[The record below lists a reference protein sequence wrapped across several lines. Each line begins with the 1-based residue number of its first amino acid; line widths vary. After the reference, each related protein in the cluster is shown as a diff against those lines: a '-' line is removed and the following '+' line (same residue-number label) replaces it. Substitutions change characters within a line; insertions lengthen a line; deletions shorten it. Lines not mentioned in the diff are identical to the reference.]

1 MKGGEKLMNKRSLLM
16 VMVVVGI
23 AVFFIA
29 GGLIASPTVDDVI
42 KMQNEAYETHTKSIV
57 EFTHKKHVE
66 DYNITCGECHHDEKG
81 QPLTELKEGDTVQNC
96 IECHSIPSEKPKGKD
111 APKLTKQEELKYH
124 AEAIH
129 MNCRDCHKEYNKKH
143 ETKAA
148 PTTCTGCH
156 PKTD

>member
-1 MKGGEKLMNKRSLLM
+1 MKGGEIPMNKKSLLM

-29 GGLIASPTVDDVI
+29 GGIIAGTVDDVI

-57 EFTHKKHVE
+57 EFTHRKHVE
-66 DYNITCGECHHDEKG
+66 DYNITCGECHHDDKG
-81 QPLTELKEGDTVQNC
+81 QPLTELTEGDPVQNC

-111 APKLTKQEELKYH
+111 VPKLTKQEELQYH

-129 MNCRDCHKEYNKKH
+129 MNCRDCHREYNKKH